1 MTELKFAEIHPRNIE
16 VWVDEGFRR
25 LHKVAEIHDW
35 HGILLNNDLDV
46 SNVTMYDDISSGP
59 FKLHAPFF
67 GQAAPAA

>member
-1 MTELKFAEIHPRNIE
+1 M
-16 VWVDEGFRR
+16 DEGFRR

-46 SNVTMYDDISSGP
+46 SNVTMYNDISSGP